1 LWRVLEESSEPDS
14 VAQVTARLDVG
25 TVLQRVFE
33 IYKDQFGLLVP
44 AALVVFVPVAVI
56 NGVILN
62 SDFFLAGL
70 ITAGVALIGT
80 YWFQGMVVEAARD
93 ILDGR
98 RDHDI
103 GSLFRAASPFI
114 GKLIGAGLLAGIAIT
129 IGLLLLI
136 APGLYLL
143 TIWAVIVPAIVLER
157 VGVFD
162 SFGRSRQLVK
172 GYGWPVL
179 GVLVCLFVVQVVLS
193 LVLNAIIYGI
203 VSNLVGYLIGDLI
216 SRTLIAPLSALAAA
230 VLYFELKRLHSEP
243 VPGQEAF
250 TAPQAQ
256 PATAPQPGP
265 PAPPPAASP

>member
-1 LWRVLEESSEPDS
+1 MR
-14 VAQVTARLDVG
+14 QGLDIG
-25 TVLQRVFE
+25 NVLQRVFD

-44 AALVVFVPVAVI
+44 AALIVFVPIAVI

-62 SDFFLAGL
+62 SGLVLAGL
-70 ITAGVALIGT
+70 ITAGIALIGT
-80 YWFQGMVVEAARD
+80 FWFQGMVVETARD

-114 GKLIGAGLLAGIAIT
+114 GNLIAAGILAGVAIT

-143 TIWAVIVPAIVLER
+143 TIWAVIVPVIVLER
-157 VGVFD
+157 AGVFE

-179 GVLVCLFVVQVVLS
+179 GVLVCLFVIQ
-193 LVLNAIIYGI
+193 LVLGFVIDAIVYGI
-203 VSNLVGYLIGDLI
+203 LSNLVGYLIGDLI

-230 VLYFELKRLHSEP
+230 VLYFELKRLHGEA
-243 VPGQEAF
+243 VPGQEAA
-250 TAPQAQ
+250 TAPAQ
-256 PATAPQPGP
+256 PAAPQPAAPSQPESSPSP
-265 PAPPPAASP
+265 PAGS